1 MTITAM
7 TGLPGGGKSYGAVAH
22 QVLPALRAGRRVVTN
37 LPLVRD
43 EVRKITNKGEIVEF
57 PTEEVLEDPERLFE
71 YVTPGSVFIL
81 DEVWKIWPAGQK
93 VNQVPQPFKHLIA
106 EHRHMM
112 DGSGRS
118 VSIVLVTQDLADIGT
133 FARNKV
139 ATTLHHVKMDHMG
152 APNRFRVDVYRGS
165 VTGSEPPEGRKLR
178 TIYGTY
184 KAEVY
189 RCYKSHTMATG
200 EVRHVDEAGLD
211 RRHVIWKRPMIWAG
225 LLFAIAAPVWAVS
238 TLYDLFFAPP
248 AVALAASVA
257 SVERTAEA
265 PAEKRPEPIAPPIA
279 ERVQA
284 TVQAPARRL
293 PSYRVAGVVRSG
305 DERPTGYAM
314 IESSG
319 RHVSV
324 PLSSCWFE
332 GDGLTRCSFDG
343 FVVTELGVSHDAL

>member
-1 MTITAM
+1 MAILAM

-37 LPLVRD
+37 LPLIRD
-43 EVRKITNKGEIVEF
+43 EVRKVTTKGEIVEF

-106 EHRHMM
+106 EHRHML
-112 DGSGRS
+112 DSTGRS

-139 ATTLHHVKMDHMG
+139 ASTLHHVKLDHVG
-152 APNRFRVDVYRGS
+152 ASNRFRVDIYRGS
-165 VTGSEPPEGRKLR
+165 VTGGEPPEGRKLR
-178 TIYGTY
+178 SIYGTY
-184 KAEVY
+184 KPEVY
-189 RCYKSHTMATG
+189 RCYKSHTMAQG
-200 EVRHVDEAGLD
+200 EVRNVDESGMD
-211 RRHVIWKRPMIWAG
+211 TRGVIWRRPLIWVGA
-225 LLFAIAAPVWAVS
+225 LFAIAAPIWAVS

-257 SVERTAEA
+257 SAERTAEVPKPQAA
-265 PAEKRPEPIAPPIA
+265 PAAAPIV

-284 TVQAPARRL
+284 TVQVPRRSAPN
-293 PSYRVAGVVRSG
+293 YRVAGVVRNASN
-305 DERPTGYAM
+305 ERQGFAM
-314 IESSG
+314 IERDG
-319 RHVSV
+319 RHVSIS
-324 PLSSCWFE
+324 LSECWFA

-343 FVVTELGVSHDAL
+343 WIVTELGAVE